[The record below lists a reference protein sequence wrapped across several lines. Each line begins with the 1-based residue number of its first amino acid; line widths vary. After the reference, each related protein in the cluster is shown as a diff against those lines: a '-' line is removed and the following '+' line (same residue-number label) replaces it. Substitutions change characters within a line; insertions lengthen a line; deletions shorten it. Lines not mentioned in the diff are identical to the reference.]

1 MLFFKSLSVRPRY
14 KIFKSLQQ
22 IFVYI
27 FFFRTKTV
35 VIKQNE
41 QHVYKAQC
49 SIQTISPIRKSLP
62 QDSHASDLC
71 DGVGRRD
78 DAACT
83 STTAGESGAVMRGMF
98 MIMLTRSY
106 WADDWLRM
114 RREMNPEE
122 ERRKWVW
129 IDGQRKRLHFD
140 IS

>member
-1 MLFFKSLSVRPRY
+1 MSVRPRY

-22 IFVYI
+22 IFVYSL
-27 FFFRTKTV
+27 FRTKTV
-35 VIKQNE
+35 VIKQNK

-49 SIQTISPIRKSLP
+49 SLQTISPIRKSLP
-62 QDSHASDLC
+62 PDSHASDLC

-106 WADDWLRM
+106 
-114 RREMNPEE
+114 
-122 ERRKWVW
+122 
-129 IDGQRKRLHFD
+129 
-140 IS
+140 